1 MKLLSTALC
10 LTLLLCSD
18 AQSQTPVT
26 SADCDTV
33 ETDAGVALDL
43 INKDRRDGYIFTLFR
58 VADAHEQQTE
68 NSSVFYLTLDVL
80 ETQCSVLSR
89 RHWEACKLSQH
100 NEMCDR
106 PPFHHHPCSRE
117 HHHHLFSGKGHP
129 PVGLSHR
136 HHHHHHPGFGPGHPK
151 RYYHRCPPAPGN
163 RVLHPEGSEHHHN
176 FSEEEHQHG
185 PPHLPSLGP
194 RYPPPPLGTPHH
206 RHHHPGF
213 GPGHPKRYYHRC
225 PPPPENRVLHP
236 EGSEHHHNFSEEEH
250 QHGPPHLPSSGP
262 RYPPPPPGTPHHRHH
277 HPGFGPGH
285 PKRYYHRCPPPPENR
300 VLHPERSE
308 HHHNFS
314 GEEYQHGPPHL
325 PPPPG
330 PHYPPPPY
338 GCKPHH
344 RHIHLHHQESSNFS
358 QERGDDS
365 SSSEEHI
372 SSKTLHPFHKRQV
385 GSIHHIPV
393 LNQHDVL
400 PAPAAN
406 FSDPP
411 PAARDPFCKY
421 LSEKPAIQPFP
432 QAPSESRSCPG
443 KPKYDLPD
451 LLPLFP
457 HRSTQ

>member
-58 VADAHEQQTE
+58 VADAHEQQT
-68 NSSVFYLTLDVL
+68 VIFYLTLDVL

-89 RHWEACKLSQH
+89 RHWEACKLPQH
-100 NEMCDR
+100 NEMASKSISPYSFIAFSLFVCVCVCDMNIVDDYLHWFGYGKCDR
-106 PPFHHHPCSRE
+106 PPFHHHPRSRE
-117 HHHHLFSGKGHP
+117 HHHHIFSGKGHP
-129 PVGLSHR
+129 PVGPSHR
-136 HHHHHHPGFGPGHPK
+136 HHHHHP
-151 RYYHRCPPAPGN
+151 
-163 RVLHPEGSEHHHN
+163 GSEHHHN
-176 FSEEEHQHG
+176 FSEEEHRHG
-185 PPHLPSLGP
+185 PPHLPSSGP
-194 RYPPPPLGTPHH
+194 HYPPPPPGTPHH

-213 GPGHPKRYYHRC
+213 GPGHPRRYYHRC

-236 EGSEHHHNFSEEEH
+236 EGSEHHHNFSEEH
-250 QHGPPHLPSSGP
+250 QHGPPHIPSS
-262 RYPPPPPGTPHHRHH
+262 
-277 HPGFGPGH
+277 
-285 PKRYYHRCPPPPENR
+285 
-300 VLHPERSE
+300 VSE

-338 GCKPHH
+338 VCKPHH
-344 RHIHLHHQESSNFS
+344 RHIHLHHQGPSNFS
-358 QERGDDS
+358 QERGDQG
-365 SSSEEHI
+365 SSSEGHI
-372 SSKTLHPFHKRQV
+372 SSKTPHPFHKRQV

-406 FSDPP
+406 FPDPP
-411 PAARDPFCKY
+411 PAPRDPFCKY

-432 QAPSESRSCPG
+432 QAPSESKSCPG

-451 LLPLFP
+451 LFTHWQPTFP
-457 HRSTQ
+457 PSCPSTSHLLTALQ

>member
-10 LTLLLCSD
+10 LTLLLCSN

-26 SADCDTV
+26 SADCDSV
-33 ETDAGVALDL
+33 ETDAAVALDL
-43 INKDRRDGYIFTLFR
+43 INKHRRDGYIFTLFR
-58 VADAHEQQTE
+58 VADAHEQQT
-68 NSSVFYLTLDVL
+68 VILYLTLNVL

-89 RHWEACKLSQH
+89 RHWEDCKLPQH

-106 PPFHHHPCSRE
+106 PPFHHHPHSGE
-117 HHHHLFSGKGHP
+117 HHHHHHFSGQGHP
-129 PVGLSHR
+129 CPGPHR
-136 HHHHHHPGFGPGHPK
+136 HHHHHSFGHGHPK
-151 RYYHRCPPAPGN
+151 RH
-163 RVLHPEGSEHHHN
+163 
-176 FSEEEHQHG
+176 
-185 PPHLPSLGP
+185 
-194 RYPPPPLGTPHH
+194 
-206 RHHHPGF
+206 
-213 GPGHPKRYYHRC
+213 YHRC

-250 QHGPPHLPSSGP
+250 KHGPPHLPPSGP
-262 RYPPPPPGTPHHRHH
+262 HYPPPPPGRPHDRHH
-277 HPGFGPGH
+277 YPGFGPGH
-285 PKRYYHRCPPPPENR
+285 RQRYYHRCPPPPENR
-300 VLHPERSE
+300 VIHPEGSE

-314 GEEYQHGPPHL
+314 GEEHQHGRPHL

-338 GCKPHH
+338 GCKHGH
-344 RHIHLHHQESSNFS
+344 RHNRLHHQGSSNFS
-358 QERGDDS
+358 QERGGHEG

-372 SSKTLHPFHKRQV
+372 SSQTPHPFHKRQV

-406 FSDPP
+406 FPDHL
-411 PAARDPFCKY
+411 PAPQNQFCKY

-432 QAPSESRSCPG
+432 QAPSESKSCPG

-457 HRSTQ
+457 PRSTQ

>member
-58 VADAHEQQTE
+58 VADAHEQQT
-68 NSSVFYLTLDVL
+68 VIFYLTLDVL

-89 RHWEACKLSQH
+89 RHWEACKLPQH
-100 NEMCDR
+100 NEMASKSISPYSFIAFSLFVCVCVCDMNIVDDYLHWFGYGKCDR
-106 PPFHHHPCSRE
+106 PPFHHHPRSRE
-117 HHHHLFSGKGHP
+117 HHHHIFSGKGHP
-129 PVGLSHR
+129 PVGPSHR
-136 HHHHHHPGFGPGHPK
+136 HH
-151 RYYHRCPPAPGN
+151 
-163 RVLHPEGSEHHHN
+163 
-176 FSEEEHQHG
+176 
-185 PPHLPSLGP
+185 
-194 RYPPPPLGTPHH
+194 
-206 RHHHPGF
+206 HHHPGF

-225 PPPPENRVLHP
+225 PPPPENRILHP

-262 RYPPPPPGTPHHRHH
+262 HYPPPPPGTPHHRHH
-277 HPGFGPGH
+277 HPSFAPGH
-285 PKRYYHRCPPPPENR
+285 ARRDYHRCPPPENR
-300 VLHPERSE
+300 VLHPEISE

-330 PHYPPPPY
+330 
-338 GCKPHH
+338 
-344 RHIHLHHQESSNFS
+344 
-358 QERGDDS
+358 
-365 SSSEEHI
+365 HI
-372 SSKTLHPFHKRQV
+372 SSKTPHPFHKRQV

-406 FSDPP
+406 FPDPP
-411 PAARDPFCKY
+411 PASRDPFCKY

-432 QAPSESRSCPG
+432 QAPSESKSCPG